1 MSIYSNA
8 NTTWIAFILD
18 KSQGSTRS
26 WYERF
31 NREFR
36 TRVIVGRFPGLDRH
50 CYLWNEPR
58 FRCADVESYKHMWC
72 IHKRHSVSHKT
83 TTRRSPVWKFWG
95 GILYRKYTVEPNRRT
110 SCWSTQRSAPRP
122 TSGEWESY
130 TTNHKDPPALVWKS
144 QLFISNI
151 RLNISWTVLK
161 LRLAHIP
168 SNWAQ
173 LQIIEPKIFHPKP
186 SFSAINPLEAYC
198 GIELL
203 RWSFV
208 LVISLYIAC
217 GTRHVV

>member
-31 NREFR
+31 NGEIR

-130 TTNHKDPPALVWKS
+130 TTNLKDPPALGLKVSIVHFKHPFEHFLDGS
-144 QLFISNI
+144 QAETRTHTF
-151 RLNISWTVLK
+151 K
-161 LRLAHIP
+161 LG
-168 SNWAQ
+168 
-173 LQIIEPKIFHPKP
+173 
-186 SFSAINPLEAYC
+186 SASDY
-198 GIELL
+198 
-203 RWSFV
+203 R
-208 LVISLYIAC
+208 
-217 GTRHVV
+217 T